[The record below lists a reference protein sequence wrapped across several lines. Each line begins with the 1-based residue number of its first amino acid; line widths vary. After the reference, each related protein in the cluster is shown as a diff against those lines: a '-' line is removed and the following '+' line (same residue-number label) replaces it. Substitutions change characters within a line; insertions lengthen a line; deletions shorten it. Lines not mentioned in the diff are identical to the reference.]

1 MGKYVSQIDKPT
13 PAQMLAL
20 AVAVNAALRGET
32 TNTGVLEVAAGQ
44 TEVTVQDARCR
55 AGRLAL
61 LIPMDAAAA
70 AVDWW
75 LADMTRNSMTF
86 EFSSA
91 PGACRFGWALMGDGN
106 IKE

>member
-20 AVAVNAALRGET
+20 AVGVNSALQGET
-32 TNTGVLEVAAGQ
+32 ANTGVLQVAAGQ

-70 AVDWW
+70 AVNWW

-91 PGACRFGWALMGDGN
+91 PGACRFGWVLMGDGN

>member
-20 AVAVNAALRGET
+20 AVGVNSALQGET
-32 TNTGVLEVAAGQ
+32 ANTAGQ

-91 PGACRFGWALMGDGN
+91 PGACRFGWVLMGDGN

>member
-20 AVAVNAALRGET
+20 AVGVNSALQGET
-32 TNTGVLEVAAGQ
+32 ANTGVMDVAAGETQ
-44 TEVTVQDARCR
+44 VTVRDMRCR
-55 AGRLAL
+55 AGRLAI
-61 LIPMDAAAA
+61 LIPLDAAASG
-70 AVDWW
+70 VDWW